1 MENYLKLCNKGI
13 LINRKQLK
21 KKIEKPKVSIITSNY
36 NKGKYILR
44 FLRSIQNQNFYEIE
58 IIIIDDSSTDD
69 SFKLIEY
76 YQKEDERIILIK
88 NKKNKGTFICRNYG
102 VLLSKGE
109 YLILPD
115 IDDILSKSILD
126 ICYNFAKRNCYE
138 MIRFN
143 IYLGKN
149 TIFFNDIV
157 KDLESRSIYQPELST
172 YLYYG
177 KGKLQQIDFNVS
189 NKFIKRDAFTRAIN
203 YIDIYYSNLYIIN
216 QEDGIMNYLLYR
228 TVKSFYFLKIIGYYY
243 IRNNEGAY
251 IVKTKEQTTKFFFAH
266 LKIVFN
272 YSKNTKLEKDMAND
286 LFQRICIKYN
296 IENWL
301 KLINND
307 FEFFNKIINKYLS
320 NKYINNENKYFLNYY
335 KSILNRKQKFI
346 FYS

>member
-1 MENYLKLCNKGI
+1 MRHFLNIKNYLINYKEFFKYISLVKKAFLLFIFIILFIKKCGNYYYNIEGRKMENYLKLCNKGI

-251 IVKTKEQTTKFFFAH
+251 IVKTKEQTTKFFFTH

-272 YSKNTKLEKDMAND
+272 Y
-286 LFQRICIKYN
+286 LFS
-296 IENWL
+296 
-301 KLINND
+301 D
-307 FEFFNKIINKYLS
+307 
-320 NKYINNENKYFLNYY
+320 
-335 KSILNRKQKFI
+335 
-346 FYS
+346 